1 MTPEQARKLLD
12 AITPAPWEVKS
23 WNKQEVGFPEVTD
36 FWITSH
42 NDKQVA
48 AQETIERHFD
58 ETESDFNLIA
68 AAPDMAEMIAGMTT
82 EYSVQLAD
90 GELVGARWGTY
101 DVAEFDCEEWRRYG
115 YNANIAVRYVTAPQ
129 PLGEDQ

>member
-1 MTPEQARKLLD
+1 MTPEQARKLL
-12 AITPAPWEVKS
+12 
-23 WNKQEVGFPEVTD
+23 
-36 FWITSH
+36 
-42 NDKQVA
+42 
-48 AQETIERHFD
+48 
-58 ETESDFNLIA
+58 
-68 AAPDMAEMIAGMTT
+68 AGMTT

-129 PLGEDQ
+129 PLGEEQ

>member
-1 MTPEQARKLLD
+1 MTPEQARQLLD
-12 AITPAPWEVKS
+12 GTTPAPWEVES
-23 WNKQEVGFPEVTD
+23 WNKQEVGCPEVTD
-36 FWITSH
+36 FWTTSH

-68 AAPDMAEMIAGMTT
+68 AAPDMAKTIAGMTT

-90 GELVGARWGTY
+90 GELVGAGWGTHET
-101 DVAEFDCEEWRRYG
+101 AWCDCDAWQRDG
-115 YNANIAVRYVTAPQ
+115 YNARIVCRYVTAPQ
-129 PLGEDQ
+129 PLGETK